1 MYIEKNLYFL
11 MMINMPNWCA
21 NKLKINTSYSTAPIS
36 KIIKPAKHDV
46 WEDWQ
51 LCLQFSNLLPLSWPW
66 NSDKAV
72 ELWWTKW
79 DLLESSQTIDYFNWY
94 IHVWFDTAWSPPIAF
109 YDAMAKEWY
118 VFEAY
123 YFEPWVWFIW
133 YYESSI
139 WDQELK
145 DYEVTYDDENDMYH
159 TNDSVAHEILNELE
173 ENHSYG
179 WA

>member
-1 MYIEKNLYFL
+1 
-11 MMINMPNWCA
+11 MPNWCA

-36 KIIKPAKHDV
+36 KIIKPAKRDT
-46 WEDWQ
+46 WEEWQ

-66 NSDKAV
+66 NSDKAN

-79 DLLESSQTIDYFNWY
+79 DLLESSQTITYFNWY
-94 IHVWFDTAWSPPIAF
+94 IHISFDTAWSPPIEF

-118 VFEAY
+118 TFEAY
-123 YFEPWVWFIW
+123 YFEQWVWFIW
-133 YYESSI
+133 YYESSV
-139 WDQELK
+139 WNQEL
-145 DYEVTYDDENDMYH
+145 DGFPVTYDDENDMYH
-159 TNDSVAHEILNELE
+159 TNDSTAHEILNELE